1 MSDSRL
7 EVRDLTAGY
16 GSQTIVFDVSAQFH
30 AGAVTAIIG
39 PNGAGKSTLLKAIF
53 GLAKMFSGEIRL
65 DGKPIA
71 RTDARL
77 LVKRGIAYVP
87 QSGNVFPSLTVR
99 ENLEIGTYVRKGG
112 DIERV
117 LSIFK
122 DLRQAIDR
130 RAGKLSGGQRSMLA
144 VARALMSDPVV
155 LLLDEATAGLSP
167 LASDVLWEHLRM
179 LANEGI
185 AIAAVEQ
192 NVHRALQSSD
202 DVYLLTSGRNRLNC
216 PAAEFA
222 ARRDWQELFLSASGD
237 NK

>member
-1 MSDSRL
+1 VSGSRL
-7 EVRDLTAGY
+7 EVRGLTAGY
-16 GSQTIVFDVSAQFH
+16 GSQTIVFDVSAEFR

-53 GLAKMFSGEIRL
+53 GLAKIFSGEIRL
-65 DGKPIA
+65 DGEA
-71 RTDARL
+71 LSRGDARL

-87 QSGNVFPSLTVR
+87 QSGNVFSSLTVR
-99 ENLEIGTYVRKGG
+99 ENLLIGTYVRKGG

-117 LSIFK
+117 LALFK
-122 DLRQAIDR
+122 DLRTAIDR

-144 VARALMSDPVV
+144 VARALMSNPVV

-167 LASDVLWEHLRM
+167 IASDVLWEHLRK
-179 LANEGI
+179 LADEGI
-185 AIAAVEQ
+185 AVAAVEQ

-222 ARRDWQELFLSASGD
+222 ARRDWQELFLAAGSD
-237 NK
+237 TR